1 MNNILRYKE
10 YYADVHFSAED
21 KVFYGQMIGTNDLVN
36 FESHSVKGLKKSFK
50 EAVDDYLEICKD
62 LKLKITKRK
71 ISK

>member
-36 FESHSVKGLKKSFK
+36 FESHSVKGLKKSK
-50 EAVDDYLEICKD
+50 G
-62 LKLKITKRK
+62 
-71 ISK
+71 